1 MPRTSRYDRQTALD
15 KAVLLFWQRGYFAT
29 SMKQIEE
36 ALDMRPGSLYATFG
50 SKSGLFGEALDEYS
64 RQMAEELA
72 AHLADQPT
80 LVAGLQSYLRAVA
93 RLCLAAEPPPARACM
108 LVKTLLE
115 VNDQEP
121 ALQQQVN
128 LILQGVEVRFAE
140 LLRLAQQAGELRPEV
155 DCQRLARLLQAQL
168 IGLRAFA
175 QRDVPARHIDELSE
189 DMLAMLEPYLASP
202 A

>member
-15 KAVLLFWQRGYFAT
+15 KAVLLFWERGYFAT

-64 RQMAEELA
+64 RQMGEELA
-72 AHLADQPT
+72 GHLARQSSRI
-80 LVAGLQSYLRAVA
+80 AGLKSYLRAVTQS
-93 RLCLAAEPPPARACM
+93 CLEPGRVPARACM

-115 VNDQEP
+115 VNNQEP

-128 LILQGVEVRFAE
+128 LILRDVEAQLAE
-140 LLRLAQQAGELRPEV
+140 VVQQAQEAGELRPEV

-168 IGLRAFA
+168 IGLRSFA
-175 QRDVPARHIDELSE
+175 QRDVPACHLEALTD
-189 DMLAMLEPYLASP
+189 DMLAMLEPYRALP